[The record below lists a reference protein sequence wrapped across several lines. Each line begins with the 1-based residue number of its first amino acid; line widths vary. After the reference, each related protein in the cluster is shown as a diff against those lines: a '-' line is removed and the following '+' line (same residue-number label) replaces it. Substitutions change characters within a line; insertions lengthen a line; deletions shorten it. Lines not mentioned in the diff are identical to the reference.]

1 MASYVCLVH
10 YHEIGLKGN
19 NRSNFEKRL
28 VLNLRACL
36 SHVPGAAAV
45 ERISGHLIVRIAS
58 GSSPAD
64 VQGVYERV
72 LKTPGV
78 ARVSLA
84 QCCELR
90 SEDYCRAAY
99 EELVAS
105 GEFLTFKVHAR
116 RSNTDYPLG
125 SLDLNREVGSYLCE
139 RLPDKLVRM
148 KGQDRTVFV
157 YVIQGSAYVYVRT
170 EEGVGG
176 LPVGSAG
183 KVISLISSGI
193 DSPVASWEIMRRGAI
208 VIGLHFSGR
217 PQTADTSEW
226 LVQDL
231 MEQLAPAGGFGRLYV
246 VPFGDIQRAIASA
259 VPDDLRILMYR
270 RMMFAFACR
279 LARVEGAK
287 ALVTGE
293 SLGQVASQTLENI
306 MVTDEMATLPVLRPL
321 IGSDKREI
329 MRRAEQL
336 GTLEIS
342 TEKADDCCTL
352 FMPRSPETH
361 CTLRKA
367 HAAWDLF
374 DHEAMLDEMMGLLEY
389 RSFDCPAYTAPRA
402 WWRPHET
409 LAPAGPAEARKDAQA
424 GEHADA
430 SASAGVN
437 AEGDAKTGSTE

>member
-19 NRSNFEKRL
+19 NRSNFERRL

-36 SHVPGAAAV
+36 SHTAASSV
-45 ERISGHLIVRIAS
+45 ERISGHLLVRIAS
-58 GSSPAD
+58 GAGEQD
-64 VQGVYERV
+64 VHEVYARV

-84 QCCELR
+84 QCCELE
-90 SEDYCRAAY
+90 SEKYCRAAY

-105 GEFLTFKVHAR
+105 GDFATFKVHAR

-139 RLPDKLVRM
+139 RLPDKRVLM

-231 MEQLAPAGGFGRLYV
+231 IERLAPAGGFGRLYV
-246 VPFGDIQRAIASA
+246 VPFGDIQRAIARA

-279 LARVEGAK
+279 LASVEGAK

-389 RSFDCPAYTAPRA
+389 RSFDCPAYVAPRG
-402 WWRPHET
+402 WWRSHDT
-409 LAPAGPAEARKDAQA
+409 LQPAGPLETKRTS
-424 GEHADA
+424 ADLTT
-430 SASAGVN
+430 V
-437 AEGDAKTGSTE
+437 